1 MIPTKKNKTI
11 MKNASIVIDVK
22 NLIKRYGDITAVDDI
37 SFQVHKGETFGMLG
51 PNGAGKTTTVEIIEG
66 LRQADS
72 GRVSVLGMDVSK
84 VPTKVKQRIG
94 IQLQA
99 PSLLPL
105 VTVQEILV
113 LFGSFYER
121 SLPVDDVL
129 ELLALKESR
138 KVLVKNLSG
147 GQQQRLS
154 VAMALINAPDIAFLD
169 EPTTGLDPQARRSL
183 WAVIENMRDEGKTVF
198 LTTHYME
205 EAERLCD
212 RVAVIDH
219 GKIIAMGS
227 PRELINEH
235 FNESAIQF
243 ELEPAPPEV
252 ILKSFP
258 GATQV
263 MVSNNEVIMY
273 SENIPVTMSAI
284 LKYAEKADI
293 TDQLKDLYVREATL
307 EDVFLK
313 LTGRKIRE

>member
-1 MIPTKKNKTI
+1 MMTKTKKESPS
-11 MKNASIVIDVK
+11 MVINVEHLVK
-22 NLIKRYGDITAVDDI
+22 SYGDIKAVNDI
-37 SFQVHKGETFGMLG
+37 SFQVYKGETFGMLG

-66 LRQADS
+66 LRRADS
-72 GRVSVLGMDVSK
+72 GRISVLDMDVAK

-113 LFGSFYER
+113 LFGSFYEH

-129 ELLALKESR
+129 KLLALEESH

-154 VAMALINAPDIAFLD
+154 VAMALINVPDIAFLD
-169 EPTTGLDPQARRSL
+169 EPTTGLDPQARHSL
-183 WAVIENMRDEGKTVF
+183 WTVIENMRDEGKTVF
-198 LTTHYME
+198 LTTHYMD

-219 GKIIAMGS
+219 GNIIAMGS

-243 ELEPAPPEV
+243 ELDPAPPEV
-252 ILKSFP
+252 VLKSFP
-258 GATQV
+258 GAKEV
-263 MVSNNEVIMY
+263 MVNNNEVIMY

-284 LKYAEKADI
+284 LKYAEKANI

>member
-1 MIPTKKNKTI
+1 M
-11 MKNASIVIDVK
+11 VIEVEHLVK
-22 NLIKRYGDITAVDDI
+22 IYGDIKAVNDI
-37 SFQVHKGETFGMLG
+37 TFQVKPGETFGMLG

-66 LRQADS
+66 LRTADS
-72 GRVSVLGMDVSK
+72 GRVSVLGLDIAK
-84 VPTKVKQRIG
+84 VPARIKQRIG

-99 PSLLPL
+99 PSLLSL
-105 VTVQEILV
+105 VSVQEILD
-113 LFGSFYER
+113 LFSGFYER
-121 SLPVDDVL
+121 SLPVNDVL
-129 ELLALKESR
+129 ELLALKDSR

-154 VAMALINAPDIAFLD
+154 VAMALINDPDIAFLD
-169 EPTTGLDPQARRSL
+169 EPTTGLDPQARRGL
-183 WAVIENMRDEGKTVF
+183 WSVIEDMRNKGKTIF

-212 RVAVIDH
+212 RVAIIDH
-219 GKIIAMGS
+219 GQIIAMDS
-227 PRELINEH
+227 PRDLINTH
-235 FNESAIQF
+235 FKESAIQF

-252 ILKSFP
+252 VLKSFP
-258 GATQV
+258 GAKEV
-263 MVSNNEVIMY
+263 MVNNNEVIMY

>member
-1 MIPTKKNKTI
+1 M
-11 MKNASIVIDVK
+11 VIEVEHLVK
-22 NLIKRYGDITAVDDI
+22 SYGPIKAVDDI
-37 SFQVHKGETFGMLG
+37 SFQVMPGEAFGMLG

-66 LRQADS
+66 LRPADS
-72 GRVSVLGMDVSK
+72 GRVSVLGLDVAK
-84 VPTKVKQRIG
+84 VPVKIKQKIG

-105 VTVQEILV
+105 VTVQEILE
-113 LFGSFYER
+113 LFSGFYER

-129 ELLALKESR
+129 ELLALKDSR

-154 VAMALINAPDIAFLD
+154 VAMALINDPEIAFLD

-183 WAVIENMRDEGKTVF
+183 WSVIEDMRSKGKTVF

-212 RVAVIDH
+212 RVAIIDY
-219 GKIIAMGS
+219 GKIIALDS
-227 PRELINEH
+227 PQELIRSH
-235 FNESAIQF
+235 FRESAIQF

-252 ILKSFP
+252 VLQTFP

-263 MVSNNEVIMY
+263 MVSGNEVIVY

-284 LKYAEKADI
+284 LKYAEKADL
-293 TDQLKDLYVREATL
+293 TEQLKDLYVREATL

>member
-1 MIPTKKNKTI
+1 MTTKTEKESPS
-11 MKNASIVIDVK
+11 MVINVEHLVK
-22 NLIKRYGDITAVDDI
+22 SYGDIKAVNDI

-66 LRQADS
+66 LRRADS
-72 GRVSVLGMDVSK
+72 GRISVLDMDVAK

-113 LFGSFYER
+113 LFGSFYEH

-129 ELLALKESR
+129 KLLALEESH

-154 VAMALINAPDIAFLD
+154 VAMALINIPDIAFLD
-169 EPTTGLDPQARRSL
+169 EPTTGLDPQARHSL
-183 WAVIENMRDEGKTVF
+183 WTVIENMRDEGKTVF
-198 LTTHYME
+198 LTTHYMD

-219 GKIIAMGS
+219 GNIIAMGS

-243 ELEPAPPEV
+243 ELDPAPPEV
-252 ILKSFP
+252 VLKSFP
-258 GATQV
+258 GAKEV
-263 MVSNNEVIMY
+263 MVNNNEVIMY

-284 LKYAEKADI
+284 LKYAEKANI

>member
-1 MIPTKKNKTI
+1 M
-11 MKNASIVIDVK
+11 VIEVE
-22 NLIKRYGDITAVDDI
+22 NLIKSYGSIKAVDDI
-37 SFQVHKGETFGMLG
+37 SFQVNSGEAFGMLG

-66 LRQADS
+66 LRTADS
-72 GRVSVLGMDVSK
+72 GRVSVLGLDVAR
-84 VPTKVKQRIG
+84 VPAKIKQRIG

-105 VTVQEILV
+105 VSVQEILD
-113 LFGSFYER
+113 LFSGFYKS

-129 ELLALKESR
+129 EMLALQDSR

-154 VAMALINAPDIAFLD
+154 VAMALINDPDIAFLD
-169 EPTTGLDPQARRSL
+169 EPTTGLDPQARRGL
-183 WAVIENMRDEGKTVF
+183 WSVIEDMRSKGKTIF

-212 RVAVIDH
+212 RVAIIDY
-219 GKIIAMGS
+219 GKIIAMDS
-227 PRELINEH
+227 PRELINEY

-243 ELEPAPPEV
+243 ELEPAPSEV

-263 MVSNNEVIMY
+263 MVSGNEVIVY
-273 SENIPVTMSAI
+273 SNNIPVTMSSI
-284 LKYAEKADI
+284 LKYAEKVDL
-293 TDQLKDLYVREATL
+293 TEQLKNLYVRDATL

>member
-1 MIPTKKNKTI
+1 MKK
-11 MKNASIVIDVK
+11 ASLVIDVV
-22 NLIKRYGDITAVDDI
+22 NLTKRYGDITAVDDI
-37 SFQVHKGETFGMLG
+37 SFQVHKGEAFGMLG

-72 GRVSVLGMDVSK
+72 GRVSVLDMDIAR
-84 VPTKVKQRIG
+84 VPAKVKQRIG

-113 LFGSFYER
+113 LFSSFYQH
-121 SLPVDDVL
+121 SLPVDDIL
-129 ELLALKESR
+129 EMLALKESC

-154 VAMALINAPDIAFLD
+154 VAMALINEPDIAFLD

-183 WAVIENMRDEGKTVF
+183 WAVIKNMRSQGKTVF
-198 LTTHYME
+198 LTTHYMD

-219 GKIIAMGS
+219 GKIIATNS
-227 PRELINEH
+227 PKDLINEYFH
-235 FNESAIQF
+235 ESAIQF
-243 ELEPAPPEV
+243 ELEPVPPEIV
-252 ILKSFP
+252 LKSFP
-258 GATQV
+258 GAKEV
-263 MVSNNEVIMY
+263 VVSSNEVIIY
-273 SENIPVTMSAI
+273 SENIPATMSAI
-284 LKYAEKADI
+284 LKHAEK
-293 TDQLKDLYVREATL
+293 TDLTDKLKNLHVREATL

>member
-1 MIPTKKNKTI
+1 MKK
-11 MKNASIVIDVK
+11 ASIVIDVA
-22 NLIKRYGDITAVDDI
+22 NLTKRYGDITAVDDI
-37 SFQVHKGETFGMLG
+37 SFQVHKGEAFGMLG

-66 LRQADS
+66 LRWADS
-72 GRVSVLGMDVSK
+72 GRVSVLDMDIAR
-84 VPTKVKQRIG
+84 VPAKVKQRIG

-113 LFGSFYER
+113 LFSSFYQH
-121 SLPVDDVL
+121 SLPVDDIL
-129 ELLALKESR
+129 EMLALKDSR

-183 WAVIENMRDEGKTVF
+183 WAVIKNMRDQGKTVF

-219 GKIIAMGS
+219 GKIIATNS
-227 PRELINEH
+227 PKDLINEYFH
-235 FNESAIQF
+235 ESAIQF
-243 ELEPAPPEV
+243 ELEPVPPEIV
-252 ILKSFP
+252 LKSFP
-258 GATQV
+258 GAKEV
-263 MVSNNEVIMY
+263 VVSSNEVIIY
-273 SENIPVTMSAI
+273 SENIPATMSAI
-284 LKYAEKADI
+284 LKHAEK
-293 TDQLKDLYVREATL
+293 TDLTDKLKNLHVREATL

>member
-1 MIPTKKNKTI
+1 MEKT
-11 MKNASIVIDVK
+11 SVVIDVA
-22 NLIKRYGDITAVDDI
+22 NLTKRYGDITAVDGI
-37 SFQVHKGETFGMLG
+37 SFQVKEGEAFGMLG

-66 LRQADS
+66 LRRADA
-72 GRVSVLGMDVSK
+72 GSVTVLDMDVSK
-84 VPTKVKQRIG
+84 VPARVKQRIG

-113 LFGSFYER
+113 LFASFYER
-121 SLPVDDVL
+121 CLPVNDVL
-129 ELLALKESR
+129 EMLALTESR

-154 VAMALINAPDIAFLD
+154 VAMALINQPDIAFLD

-183 WAVIENMRDEGKTVF
+183 WTVIENMRNEGKTVF

-219 GKIIAMGS
+219 GKIIAIGS
-227 PRELINEH
+227 PRQLINEYFH
-235 FNESAIQF
+235 ESAIQF
-243 ELEPAPPEV
+243 ELEPPPSEI
-252 ILKSFP
+252 ILKTFP
-258 GATQV
+258 GAKEV
-263 MVSNNEVIMY
+263 MVSENEIIIY
-273 SENIPVTMSAI
+273 SENIPATMSAI

-293 TDQLKDLYVREATL
+293 TDQLKDLYVREASL